1 MATPNKISS
10 KNAAAAAAARKKA
23 KKRNV
28 VDAVAHIKAAF
39 NNTIITITDRFGDT
53 LSWSTPGKMK
63 FKGARK
69 STPFAAKIAA
79 EDAGQIAKEYGVKKL
94 EVFVEGPGPG
104 REYAIRGLAAC
115 GFIIEALWDVTKVPH
130 NGCRPPKERRI

>member
-1 MATPNKISS
+1 MATPSKSNKNS
-10 KNAAAAAAARKKA
+10 AAATAARKKA

-28 VDAVAHIKAAF
+28 VDAIAHVKAAF

-94 EVFVEGPGPG
+94 EVYVEGPGPG
-104 REYAIRGLAAC
+104 REYAIRGLASC
-115 GFIIEALWDVTKVPH
+115 GFVIEALWDVTKVPH